1 MVRGSAKIKAQEKRL
16 KKLNSD
22 RSNKKNDGK
31 SFKANKAAGLK
42 LVCGE
47 CKASFPNI
55 VVASDHFNARHPKKP
70 FPSSWQAAKDA
81 LDAEA
86 RAETERKAQKK
97 KKAKEKAEKLSKIR
111 MALTKFY
118 EENAPDKAGN
128 IEKIMTKY
136 DGKWDKLEAGLKKS
150 YGEKA
155 PTLV

>member
-1 MVRGSAKIKAQEKRL
+1 MMYVPVPQ
-16 KKLNSD
+16 
-22 RSNKKNDGK
+22 
-31 SFKANKAAGLK
+31 NKAAGLK

-70 FPSSWQAAKDA
+70 FPSSWQAAKDVRAQFKYIHGHA

-118 EENAPDKAGN
+118 EENAPDK
-128 IEKIMTKY
+128 
-136 DGKWDKLEAGLKKS
+136 
-150 YGEKA
+150 
-155 PTLV
+155 